1 MADSFLFYDLETFGQ
16 DPRRTRISQFA
27 AIRTDADLNEIDTPV
42 SFFVRPADD
51 LLPSPMATLVTGIT
65 PQQALAEGISEAEA
79 FDRIN
84 EQLSRPGTCALGYN
98 TLRFDDEFVRY
109 GLFRNFHDP
118 YEREWRNG
126 NSRWDLLDMLRLMRA
141 MRPDGIQ
148 WPLREDGATSFKLE
162 HLAEANHV
170 REGDAHEALSD
181 VRATIGMA
189 RLFKQSQ
196 PRLWDYALKLRDK
209 RFVGGLLDVA
219 AMKPVLH
226 ISMRYPASRL
236 CAAPVLPL
244 AVHPTINNRVIVF
257 DLEGEIDDLLELPA
271 EVIAQRLYMRASEL
285 PEGAARVPLKE
296 VHLNKVPAL
305 IAWNHLRA
313 DDHARLGL
321 DVAAIEAK
329 VERLRAFA
337 PQLAEKARQV
347 YNQPR
352 AATVADVDASLY
364 DGFLGNGDKPLLAL
378 ARTTAPEQ
386 LAALEGR
393 FRDPRLPELLFR
405 YRARNHPDSL
415 ASPERQRWQDYRRQ
429 RLLGDG
435 GLAPG
440 VIGRFS
446 GQCIQLLLVL
456 GPAPAGDAV
465 STYFSDASFKFLR
478 SLARHNDKAWFNDH
492 RQQYED
498 HVRQPFL
505 RLLGDLQPALAEV
518 SEHFRA
524 DTRGVGGSLFRIHRD
539 ARFSNDKSPYK
550 TWQGARLFHERRR
563 EVAAPSFYV
572 HLQPGESFVGA
583 GLWHPE
589 PETQRRV
596 RHFILDNPGSWKAAA
611 HAPALRKR
619 FDFEESEKLVRPPRG
634 FPADF
639 EFIDD
644 LKHRNWVMWRSL
656 DDATMTGPRL
666 LSTLGKDLAGL
677 GPFVDYLCA
686 ALDLEF

>member
-16 DPRRTRISQFA
+16 DPRRTRISQYA

-51 LLPSPMATLVTGIT
+51 LLPSPMATMVTGIT
-65 PQQALAEGISEAEA
+65 PQQAMAEGISEAEA

-98 TLRFDDEFVRY
+98 TLRFDDEFIRY

-141 MRPDGIQ
+141 LRPDGIQ

-162 HLAEANHV
+162 HLAEANNV

-209 RFVGGLLDVA
+209 RFVGSLLDVA
-219 AMKPVLH
+219 AMNPVLH

-271 EVIAQRLYMRASEL
+271 ELIAQRLYMRASEL
-285 PEGAARVPLKE
+285 PEGVARVPLKE

-305 IAWNHLRA
+305 VAWNHLRA

-329 VERLRAFA
+329 AERLRAVA

-347 YNQPR
+347 FNQPR
-352 AATVADVDASLY
+352 PASVSDVDASLY
-364 DGFLGNGDKPLLAL
+364 DGFLGAGDKPLLAL
-378 ARTTAPEQ
+378 ARTTTPDQ

-405 YRARNHPDSL
+405 YRARNHPGSL
-415 ASPERQRWQDYRRQ
+415 GPDDRQRWQDYRRQ
-429 RLLGDG
+429 RLLGD
-435 GLAPG
+435 
-440 VIGRFS
+440 
-446 GQCIQLLLVL
+446 
-456 GPAPAGDAV
+456 
-465 STYFSDASFKFLR
+465 
-478 SLARHNDKAWFNDH
+478 
-492 RQQYED
+492 
-498 HVRQPFL
+498 
-505 RLLGDLQPALAEV
+505 
-518 SEHFRA
+518 
-524 DTRGVGGSLFRIHRD
+524 
-539 ARFSNDKSPYK
+539 
-550 TWQGARLFHERRR
+550 
-563 EVAAPSFYV
+563 
-572 HLQPGESFVGA
+572 
-583 GLWHPE
+583 
-589 PETQRRV
+589 
-596 RHFILDNPGSWKAAA
+596 
-611 HAPALRKR
+611 
-619 FDFEESEKLVRPPRG
+619 
-634 FPADF
+634 
-639 EFIDD
+639 
-644 LKHRNWVMWRSL
+644 
-656 DDATMTGPRL
+656 
-666 LSTLGKDLAGL
+666 AGL
-677 GPFVDYLCA
+677 GELNLPQYVQQIDALAAEAPDDARRA
-686 ALDLEF
+686 ALLQSLRDWGHHLQETL